1 MKTKSIHVRLPPKV
15 FEEAQRVVD
24 EGLFSSLNEFVKESV
39 RAKVEDHKKRKALDV
54 LSKHY
59 GSKKVKHLSEGEKE
73 EILEQFLRERASGR
87 DVTKELKL

>member
-15 FEEAQRVVD
+15 FEEAQRIVN

-39 RAKVEDHKKRKALDV
+39 RKGVEEYRKRKALDV

-59 GSKKVKHLSEGEKE
+59 GSRKAKPLSTEEKE
-73 EILEQFLRERASGR
+73 DMLEKFLRERASGR
-87 DVTKELKL
+87 DAVKELGF